1 MNTDR
6 DENLL
11 PYAVTVSK
19 PLSTLSENQHTPL
32 SRTFRLNCRPRE
44 IARVES
50 LLQAE
55 GFVFEDDP
63 CHPLARRL
71 TSGPTGLGNSLAH
84 RFGYIYIQ
92 DRSSMLPPLAL
103 DPPEGSC
110 VLDLCASPG
119 SKTSM
124 LARMVG
130 PRGLVLA
137 NEVNPS
143 RLTTLRANLRL
154 LNLPNVVTTCY
165 QAQELPL
172 APASWDFILVDAPCS
187 GWGTR
192 EKNPR
197 VMQVWTP
204 DKLAPLLRIQREIL
218 DRAAEL
224 LAPGGTLVYSTCT
237 TNPQEN
243 QDQIRYATSRLG
255 LVPAHLPRPE
265 GFTVLRDGD
274 PLLTDTLLVDGEES
288 QGQGFF
294 VARLTKPET
303 RDKAR
308 DPERVALKGE
318 PVAMDALT
326 STHPLR
332 QQALAHGTC
341 RVFRDK
347 VFFLHEKIASHLTGE
362 LRWQGFALGSLRK
375 NRFHVDP
382 LLHCLMPDHG
392 ILGGMDVA
400 EIDILHKMI
409 SGQSLPAP
417 DTGTHGGLYWQGL
430 PLGWLKYKGKRCLWS
445 DR

>member
-1 MNTDR
+1 M
-6 DENLL
+6 
-11 PYAVTVSK
+11 
-19 PLSTLSENQHTPL
+19 
-32 SRTFRLNCRPRE
+32 
-44 IARVES
+44 
-50 LLQAE
+50 
-55 GFVFEDDP
+55 
-63 CHPLARRL
+63 
-71 TSGPTGLGNSLAH
+71 AH

-92 DRSSMLPPLAL
+92 DRSSMLPPLVL
-103 DPPEGSC
+103 NPPEKSA

-130 PRGLVLA
+130 PAGLVVA

-143 RLTTLRANLRL
+143 RLTTLRANMRL

-172 APASWDFILVDAPCS
+172 ASSSWDFILVDAPCS

-192 EKNPR
+192 EKNPK

-204 DKLAPLLRIQREIL
+204 DKLVPLLRIQREIL
-218 DRAAEL
+218 TKAADL

-243 QDQIRYATSRLG
+243 QEQIRYATSRLG
-255 LVPAHLPRPE
+255 LVLEHLPSPE
-265 GFTVLRDGD
+265 GFTITRDGD
-274 PLLTDTLLVDGEES
+274 PILADTLLVDGEQS

-294 VARLTKPET
+294 VARLTRPGKQE
-303 RDKAR
+303 
-308 DPERVALKGE
+308 ERHEDIQPVLKGD
-318 PVAMDALT
+318 PVPLDVLTAL
-326 STHPLR
+326 HPLR
-332 QQALAHGTC
+332 TQPLAHGTC
-341 RVFRDK
+341 RLFRDK
-347 VFFLHEKIASHLTGE
+347 VFFLPEAIDSHLTRN
-362 LRWQGFALGSLRK
+362 LRWQGFALGTLRK
-375 NRFHVDP
+375 NRFHIDP
-382 LLHCLMPDHG
+382 LLRCLMPDHTM
-392 ILGGMDVA
+392 LGGMDVA

-417 DTGTHGGLYWQGL
+417 HAGKYGGLYWKGL